1 MDSTLKNNTNLHLP
15 NFDIISQERKKN
27 KRGGG
32 VLTTSTKAWYVV
44 YGMICVF
51 ITKIRKFLLLKFQ
64 AKMIKSFS

>member
-32 VLTTSTKAWYVV
+32 VLTTSTKA
-44 YGMICVF
+44 
-51 ITKIRKFLLLKFQ
+51 
-64 AKMIKSFS
+64 